1 MFSGPLPFLEAVT
14 QNPQEL
20 DSQASLWQTSV
31 YILDA
36 EPSFREEGLTFP
48 APSNRSTAP
57 DSKTMVSL
65 ASVMGRTLAPLTGKG
80 WKWICFVFYLQPMAI
95 VWKINEACFS

>member
-1 MFSGPLPFLEAVT
+1 MFSGPLPFLDAVT

-65 ASVMGRTLAPLTGKG
+65 ASVVVELSPLYREGLEMDLFFFLLTANDHCMEDK
-80 WKWICFVFYLQPMAI
+80 
-95 VWKINEACFS
+95 

>member
-65 ASVMGRTLAPLTGKG
+65 ASVVGELSPLLQGRAGNGSVLFSTYSQWPLYGR
-80 WKWICFVFYLQPMAI
+80 
-95 VWKINEACFS
+95 